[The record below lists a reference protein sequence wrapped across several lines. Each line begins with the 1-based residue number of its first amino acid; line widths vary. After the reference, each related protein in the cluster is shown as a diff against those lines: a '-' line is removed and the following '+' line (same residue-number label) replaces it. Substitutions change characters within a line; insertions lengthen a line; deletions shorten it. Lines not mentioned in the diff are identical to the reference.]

1 MSKGR
6 QNQYESGQGRRGC
19 GLKKEDA
26 QREARILQA
35 LGRKT
40 RVLTR
45 FNNRPQPM
53 RNEYTRPH
61 LVQQCIIGEFLD
73 GRLADFCEY
82 CVEGLGG
89 ERRSDAGGSVY
100 MSRVR
105 I

>member
-61 LVQQCIIGEFLD
+61 LVQQCIIG
-73 GRLADFCEY
+73 DFRMAAWPTFANTA
-82 CVEGLGG
+82 LRSS
-89 ERRSDAGGSVY
+89 ERVDPMWAAPSICL
-100 MSRVR
+100 M
-105 I
+105 